1 MSKENKISKETKK
14 QHTYIR
20 KPITQNTKNLICN
33 RQYNRCANSPLK
45 PALNLSDYM
54 CPFWIYNN
62 GVFDNSG
69 YAIDHIDEV
78 SITSNNELE
87 NLQALCHNCH
97 AVKTRKFKNN
107 KNMFTSSQ
115 LHTGAGFMDIDNYE
129 PAKKKRKM
137 E

>member
-1 MSKENKISKETKK
+1 MSKETKK
-14 QHTYIR
+14 QSTYIR
-20 KPITQNTKNLICN
+20 KTITQKTKDLIIN
-33 RQYNRCANSPLK
+33 RQYNRCANSPFK
-45 PALNLSDYM
+45 PALNLSGYL

-62 GVFDNSG
+62 GLFDDSG

-97 AVKTRKFKNN
+97 AVKTRIFKEN
-107 KNMFTSSQ
+107 KTAFTSTQ
-115 LHTGAGFMDIDNYE
+115 LYNGSGFMDVDE
-129 PAKKKRKM
+129 PAKKKRKI

>member
-1 MSKENKISKETKK
+1 MSKETKSK
-14 QHTYIR
+14 KTPTYVR
-20 KPITQNTKNLICN
+20 KTITQKTKDLIVN
-33 RQYNRCANSPLK
+33 RQYNRCANSPFS
-45 PALNLSDYM
+45 PALNLSGYL

-62 GVFDNSG
+62 GVFDESG

-97 AVKTRKFKNN
+97 AVKTRKFKIN
-107 KNMFTSSQ
+107 KTVFTSTQ
-115 LHTGAGFMDIDNYE
+115 LHQGAGFMEVDE
-129 PAKKKRKM
+129 PLKKKRKM

>member
-1 MSKENKISKETKK
+1 MSKETKSK
-14 QHTYIR
+14 KTPTYVR
-20 KPITQNTKNLICN
+20 KTITQKTKDLIVN
-33 RQYNRCANSPLK
+33 RQYNRCANSSLS
-45 PALNLSDYM
+45 PALNLSGYL

-62 GVFDNSG
+62 GVFDESG

-97 AVKTRKFKNN
+97 AVKTRKFKNH
-107 KNMFTSSQ
+107 KHMFTTTQ
-115 LHTGAGFMDIDNYE
+115 LHQGAGFMEIDE
-129 PAKKKRKM
+129 PLKKKRKM

>member
-1 MSKENKISKETKK
+1 MSKENKMSKETKK
-14 QHTYIR
+14 QPTYIR
-20 KPITQNTKNLICN
+20 KTITQKTKDLIVN

-62 GVFDNSG
+62 GVFDESG

-97 AVKTRKFKNN
+97 AVKTRKFKIN
-107 KNMFTSSQ
+107 KTVFTSTQ
-115 LHTGAGFMDIDNYE
+115 LHQGAGFMEVDE
-129 PAKKKRKM
+129 PLKKKRKI

>member
-1 MSKENKISKETKK
+1 MSKETKSK
-14 QHTYIR
+14 KTPTYVR
-20 KPITQNTKNLICN
+20 KTITQKTKDLISN
-33 RQYNRCANSPLK
+33 RQYNRCANSTFN
-45 PALNLSDYM
+45 PALNLSDYR

-62 GVFDNSG
+62 GLFDNSG

-97 AVKTRKFKNN
+97 AVKTRKFKNH
-107 KNMFTSSQ
+107 KNMFTTSQ
-115 LHTGAGFMDIDNYE
+115 LHTGAGFMDVDNDE

>member
-1 MSKENKISKETKK
+1 MSKETKIIK
-14 QHTYIR
+14 KTPTYVR
-20 KPITQNTKNLICN
+20 KTITQKTKDFIIN

-45 PALNLSDYM
+45 PALNLTGYT

-62 GVFDNSG
+62 GVFDESG

-97 AVKTRKFKNN
+97 AVKTRKFKNY
-107 KNMFTSSQ
+107 KTIFTSSQ
-115 LHTGAGFMDIDNYE
+115 LHTGAGFMDVDNYE
-129 PAKKKRKM
+129 PAKKKRKI

>member
-1 MSKENKISKETKK
+1 MSKETKSK
-14 QHTYIR
+14 KTPTYVR
-20 KPITQNTKNLICN
+20 KTITQKTKELIIN
-33 RQYNRCANSPLK
+33 RQYNRCANSPFK
-45 PALNLSDYM
+45 PALNLTGYT

-62 GVFDNSG
+62 GVFDDSG

-97 AVKTRKFKNN
+97 AVKTRKFKNH
-107 KNMFTSSQ
+107 KNMFTTSQ
-115 LHTGAGFMDIDNYE
+115 LHTGAGFMDVDNDE

>member
-1 MSKENKISKETKK
+1 MSKETKK
-14 QHTYIR
+14 QSTYIR
-20 KPITQNTKNLICN
+20 KTITQKTKDLISN
-33 RQYNRCANSPLK
+33 RQYNRCANSPFK
-45 PALNLSDYM
+45 PALNLSGYL
-54 CPFWIYNN
+54 CPFWIYNRL
-62 GVFDNSG
+62 FDNSG

>member
-1 MSKENKISKETKK
+1 MSKETKSK
-14 QHTYIR
+14 KTPTYVR
-20 KPITQNTKNLICN
+20 KTITQKTKDLIIN

-45 PALNLSDYM
+45 PALNLTGYA

-62 GVFDNSG
+62 GVFDDSG

-97 AVKTRKFKNN
+97 AVKTRKFKNH
-107 KNMFTSSQ
+107 KNMFTTSQ
-115 LHTGAGFMDIDNYE
+115 LHTGAGFMDVDNDE

>member
-1 MSKENKISKETKK
+1 MSKETKSK
-14 QHTYIR
+14 KTPTYVR
-20 KPITQNTKNLICN
+20 KTITQKTKDLIVN
-33 RQYNRCANSPLK
+33 RQYNRCANSSLS
-45 PALNLSDYM
+45 PALNLSGYL

-62 GVFDNSG
+62 GVFDESG

-97 AVKTRKFKNN
+97 AVKTRKFKIN
-107 KNMFTSSQ
+107 KTVFTSTQ
-115 LHTGAGFMDIDNYE
+115 LHQGAGFMEVDE
-129 PAKKKRKM
+129 PLKKKRKM

>member
-1 MSKENKISKETKK
+1 MSKETKK
-14 QHTYIR
+14 QSTYIR
-20 KPITQNTKNLICN
+20 KTITQKTKDLIIN
-33 RQYNRCANSPLK
+33 RQYNRCANNPFS
-45 PALNLSDYM
+45 PALNLSEYR

-62 GVFDNSG
+62 GLFDESG

>member
-1 MSKENKISKETKK
+1 MSKETKSK
-14 QHTYIR
+14 KTPTYVR
-20 KPITQNTKNLICN
+20 KTITQKTKDLIVN
-33 RQYNRCANSPLK
+33 RQYNRCANSSLS
-45 PALNLSDYM
+45 PALNLSGYL

-62 GVFDNSG
+62 GVFDESG

-97 AVKTRKFKNN
+97 AVKTRKFKNH
-107 KNMFTSSQ
+107 KNMFTTSQ
-115 LHTGAGFMDIDNYE
+115 LHTGAGFMDIDNDE

>member
-1 MSKENKISKETKK
+1 MSKETKK
-14 QHTYIR
+14 QSTYIR
-20 KPITQNTKNLICN
+20 KTITQKTKDLIIN
-33 RQYNRCANSPLK
+33 RQYNRCANNPFS
-45 PALNLSDYM
+45 PALNLSDYR

-62 GVFDNSG
+62 GLFDESG

-97 AVKTRKFKNN
+97 AVKTRIFKEN
-107 KNMFTSSQ
+107 KTAFTSTQ
-115 LHTGAGFMDIDNYE
+115 LYNGSGFMDVDE
-129 PAKKKRKM
+129 PAKKKRKI

>member
-1 MSKENKISKETKK
+1 MSKETKSK
-14 QHTYIR
+14 KTPTYVR
-20 KPITQNTKNLICN
+20 KTITQKTKDLISN
-33 RQYNRCANSPLK
+33 RQYNRCANSPFK
-45 PALNLSDYM
+45 PALNLSGYL

-62 GVFDNSG
+62 GLFDNSG

-97 AVKTRKFKNN
+97 AVKTRKFKNY
-107 KNMFTSSQ
+107 KTIFTSSQ
-115 LHTGAGFMDIDNYE
+115 LHTGAGLMEVDE
-129 PAKKKRKM
+129 PLKKKRKM

>member
-1 MSKENKISKETKK
+1 MIS
-14 QHTYIR
+14 
-20 KPITQNTKNLICN
+20 N

-45 PALNLSDYM
+45 PALNLSDYR
-54 CPFWIYNN
+54 CPFWICNN
-62 GVFDNSG
+62 GVFDESG

-97 AVKTRKFKNN
+97 AVKTRKFKNH
-107 KNMFTSSQ
+107 KNMFTTSQ
-115 LHTGAGFMDIDNYE
+115 LHTGAGFMDVDE
-129 PAKKKRKM
+129 PLKKKRKI

>member
-1 MSKENKISKETKK
+1 MSKETKIK
-14 QHTYIR
+14 QKKLPYVR
-20 KPITQNTKNLICN
+20 KTITQKTKDLIIN
-33 RQYNRCANSPLK
+33 RQYNRCANNPFS
-45 PALNLSDYM
+45 PALNLSDYR

-62 GVFDNSG
+62 GLFDESG

-97 AVKTRKFKNN
+97 AVKTRKFKNY
-107 KNMFTSSQ
+107 KTIFTSSQ
-115 LHTGAGFMDIDNYE
+115 LHTGAGFMDVDNYE